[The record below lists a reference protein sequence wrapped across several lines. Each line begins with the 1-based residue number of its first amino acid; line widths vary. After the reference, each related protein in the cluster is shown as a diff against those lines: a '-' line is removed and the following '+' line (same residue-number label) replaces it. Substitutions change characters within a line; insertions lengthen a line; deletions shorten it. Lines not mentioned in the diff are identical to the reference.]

1 MDLFPGK
8 LSVILG
14 NDRNIGLH
22 INAQNIAQSKILLRM
37 SLKLKDI
44 NKTNFSRMKH
54 THTAL
59 IITFST
65 I

>member
-22 INAQNIAQSKILLRM
+22 ISAQNIAQSKILLGM

-54 THTAL
+54 THTQH
-59 IITFST
+59 
-65 I
+65 